1 MFANLWIADYN
12 VRQFLTG
19 GRALETQKITQ
30 RITETLE
37 NRKKGRGATNQLA
50 PGQILEDRYQIEGV
64 VGIGGMGAV
73 YRTRDLRFSATRIV
87 ALKEM
92 VSQTRDEL
100 VHTTIV
106 KNFEREANILASL
119 NHPSIPKIHD
129 FFTLGNRSYLVME
142 FVQGNNLEVILSQ
155 TQGFIPEAQVLT
167 WAIEVCDVLE
177 YLHTHEPEPIVFRD
191 MKPANIMVTPGNHVM
206 LVDFGIAKTFEA
218 GQKGTMIGTE
228 GYSPPEQYR
237 GEATPQVDIY
247 ALGATMHHML
257 TRKDPRVE
265 PPFTFGE
272 RPITKIN
279 PSVSIELEAVVNTA
293 LQYNAADRFA
303 SAADMK
309 KALVKTAR
317 KTGILAAGTAATN
330 IVTPNQSIQPLW
342 TFQCE
347 DEIRG
352 TATYHK
358 GIIYVGAYD
367 NNLYALN
374 AATGEF
380 LWKYATDGGIVSKPG
395 VYGGTVI
402 FGSEDNRLHAISERT
417 GSVQWT
423 YYADGP
429 IRSSPTI
436 QDRHVFIGSDDNH
449 LHIVNAVSGRKAMM
463 FSAGAPIRS
472 TPLVHQGLIY
482 FGTEGS
488 DFYCINFQGKLKWQT
503 RAKRAI
509 TSSPI
514 IVDDV
519 VYFGSMDGT
528 FYAVEARTGWVI
540 WRFRLGRGTIATP
553 AVVDQMAFI
562 GSINGNF
569 FCVNIRNNKKI
580 WHFETENQITG
591 SPTIYRDSVYFGG
604 VDGTIYCLEY
614 RTGRLRWEYATEK
627 PITATPI
634 IHDDILYI
642 GSTDHKMYALP
653 T

>member
-1 MFANLWIADYN
+1 
-12 VRQFLTG
+12 
-19 GRALETQKITQ
+19 
-30 RITETLE
+30 
-37 NRKKGRGATNQLA
+37 LA
-50 PGQILEDRYQIEGV
+50 DRYQIEGV
-64 VGIGGMGAV
+64 VGVGGMGAV
-73 YRTRDLRFSATRIV
+73 YRTRDLRFTATRIV

-92 VSQTRDEL
+92 VNQARDEL
-100 VHTTIV
+100 VRTTIV

-129 FFTLGNRSYLVME
+129 FFTIEDRSYLVME
-142 FVQGNNLEVILSQ
+142 FVQGNNLETILTQ
-155 TQGFIPEAQVLT
+155 TQGFIPEGQVVT
-167 WAIEVCDVLE
+167 WAIEACDVLQ

-191 MKPANIMVTPGNHVM
+191 MKPANIMITPGNHVM

-247 ALGATMHHML
+247 ALGATLHHVL
-257 TRKDPRVE
+257 TRKDPRIE
-265 PPFTFGE
+265 PPFTFSE
-272 RPITKIN
+272 RPISRIN
-279 PSVSIELEAVVNTA
+279 PAVSIEIETVINTA

-309 KALVKTAR
+309 TALIKAAR
-317 KTGILAAGTAATN
+317 KTGILTAASAPTGV
-330 IVTPNQSIQPLW
+330 ITPNQNIQPLW

-352 TATYHK
+352 TATYHD
-358 GIIYVGAYD
+358 GIVYIGAYD

-380 LWKYATDGGIVSKPG
+380 LWKHATDGGVVSKPA
-395 VYGGTVI
+395 VYENTII
-402 FGSEDNRLHAISERT
+402 FGSEDHRLYVVSART
-417 GSVQWT
+417 GYIQWT

-436 QDRHVFIGSDDNH
+436 KDRHIFIGSDDDH
-449 LHIVNAVSGRKAMM
+449 LHIVNASSGRRALK

-472 TPLVHQGLIY
+472 TPLVHQDLIY
-482 FGTEGS
+482 FGAESG
-488 DFYCINFQGKLKWQT
+488 DFYCIDFQGKMKWQT

-509 TSSPI
+509 TSSPV
-514 IVDDV
+514 IVEDV

-528 FYAVEARTGWVI
+528 FYAVEAKTGWVI
-540 WRFRLGRGTIATP
+540 WRFRLGRGTISTP
-553 AVVDQMAFI
+553 AIVDQMAFI
-562 GSINGNF
+562 GCINGNLY
-569 FCVNIRNNKKI
+569 CINTRNNKEI
-580 WHFETENQITG
+580 WHFETENQVTG
-591 SPTIYRDSVYFGG
+591 SPLIYRDSVYFGG
-604 VDGTIYCLEY
+604 VDGTVYCLEY
-614 RTGRLRWEYATEK
+614 RTGRLRWEYTTEK